1 MIKIANCGVGI
12 NSVAG
17 ILHYGLDAYDEIIF
31 SDTGSEKP
39 ETYEYLKFLNEE
51 KKWNITII
59 NDHYGKSLYDYYFEK
74 WTIPRMKFRDCTGK
88 FKISPIK
95 RYLRK
100 KYGKKETFDCDI
112 FIDYGE
118 YHRMKTSDVKY
129 QILSYPLVMDKIDRN
144 QCIKIIKDA
153 GYPIPMKSGCFMCP
167 FNNKASWTNLK
178 MNHPDLF
185 DKSLQLEKA
194 ALYDEKGNRK
204 WKMLPLV
211 TLKGKETKDLF
222 QCNCF

>member
-1 MIKIANCGVGI
+1 MIKIANCGVGV

-17 ILHYGLDAYDEIIF
+17 ILHYGLDAYDEILF

-59 NDHYGKSLYDYYFEK
+59 NDHYGKSLYDYYIDRK
-74 WTIPRMKFRDCTGK
+74 IYPTPAFRDCTGK

-100 KYGKKETFDCDI
+100 KYGKKETFLSDI

-118 YHRMKTSDVKY
+118 FHRMKTSDVKY
-129 QILSYPLVMDKIDRN
+129 QTLNYPLVMDKIDRD
-144 QCIKIIKDA
+144 QCVKIIKDA

-167 FNNKASWTNLK
+167 FSKKADWIDLK
-178 MNHPDLF
+178 NNHPKLWEDALRLERLGQKHT
-185 DKSLQLEKA
+185 KSYKMPQLIQ
-194 ALYDEKGNRK
+194 
-204 WKMLPLV
+204 
-211 TLKGKETKDLF
+211 LKGKESQDLF

>member
-1 MIKIANCGVGI
+1 MLKIGNCGVGV

-17 ILHYGLDAYDEIIF
+17 ILHYGQDAYDEILF

-39 ETYEYLKFLNEE
+39 ETYEYLRFLIED
-51 KKWNITII
+51 KKWNITIV
-59 NDHYGKSLYDYYFEK
+59 NDHYGKSLYDYYIDRK
-74 WTIPRMKFRDCTGK
+74 IYPTPAFRDCTGK

-100 KYGKKETFDCDI
+100 KYGKKETFLSDI

-129 QILSYPLVMDKIDRN
+129 QILNYPLVYDKINRD

-153 GYPIPMKSGCFMCP
+153 GYPVPMKSGCFMCP
-167 FNNKASWTNLK
+167 FSKKADWIDLK
-178 MNHPDLF
+178 NNHPKLWEDALRLERLGQKHT
-185 DKSLQLEKA
+185 KSYKMPQLIQ
-194 ALYDEKGNRK
+194 
-204 WKMLPLV
+204 
-211 TLKGKETKDLF
+211 LKGKESKDLF

>member
-1 MIKIANCGVGI
+1 MLKIGNCGVGV

-17 ILHYGLDAYDEIIF
+17 ILHYGQDAYDEILF

-39 ETYEYLKFLNEE
+39 ETYEYLRFLIED
-51 KKWNITII
+51 KKWNITIV
-59 NDHYGKSLYDYYFEK
+59 NDHYGKSLYDYYIDRK
-74 WTIPRMKFRDCTGK
+74 IYPTPAFRDCTGK

-100 KYGKKETFDCDI
+100 KYGKKETFLSDI

-118 YHRMKTSDVKY
+118 FHRMKTSDVKY
-129 QILSYPLVMDKIDRN
+129 QTLNYPLVYDKIDRD

-153 GYPIPMKSGCFMCP
+153 GYPVPMKSGCFMCP
-167 FNNKASWTNLK
+167 FSKKADWIDLK
-178 MNHPDLF
+178 NNHPKLWEDALRLERLGQKHT
-185 DKSLQLEKA
+185 KSYKMPQLIQ
-194 ALYDEKGNRK
+194 
-204 WKMLPLV
+204 
-211 TLKGKETKDLF
+211 LKGKESKDLF